1 MRKTASTIPL
11 IEAIIKMPLAREKFY
26 FTKNVTKNFE
36 ILFCK
41 DQNNKT
47 ILQEIF
53 RSYFG
58 LKEQHCTTVCT
69 AQTGW
74 HFFIRKN
81 SRDTNSH
88 KHFKVT
94 HEPGHLVIT
103 KRQRQ
108 RRKDKEEDKE
118 EWRRKED
125 NYERQRREKE
135 KSKKGRR
142 IGSRK

>member
-1 MRKTASTIPL
+1 M
-11 IEAIIKMPLAREKFY
+11 
-26 FTKNVTKNFE
+26 TKNPN
-36 ILFCK
+36 ILFTK

-47 ILQEIF
+47 VLQKKF
-53 RSYFG
+53 SSYFG

-69 AQTGW
+69 AQTGGY
-74 HFFIRKN
+74 FFIGKN

-118 EWRRKED
+118 EGRRKVT
-125 NYERQRREKE
+125 QVKQREKKRIMKE
-135 KSKKGRR
+135 REERRKK
-142 IGSRK
+142 